1 MVDRS
6 KVPEYQVQRV
16 LYYSQPAQNKVIK
29 THSDPRRGP
38 IWTLKLGRE
47 NTFAMRCD
55 RAVREAVL
63 RGWCYED
70 EGLGVLRPTTEGY
83 VELAA
88 RQRDIESSTTVKISR
103 LADVA

>member
-16 LYYSQPAQNKVIK
+16 LYYSQPTQNKVVK
-29 THSDPRRGP
+29 TQSDMRRPP

-55 RAVREAVL
+55 RAVREAIN

-70 EGLGVLRPTTEGY
+70 ENLSMLRPTAEGY
-83 VELAA
+83 VELS
-88 RQRDIESSTTVKISR
+88 QRAKEVEASTSVKIVR
-103 LADVA
+103 MADVA